1 MSGVITPG
9 QSGPENNGVVYPP
22 FSKTAHVRPSGV
34 GGRGGRGSSAPP
46 KDLICQKW
54 RPTLFVFKKWRPA
67 FAEKHMQDRF
77 LYVTTKKGP
86 HDLCGEKLAGKS
98 HTKTF
103 RTETLRTPK
112 NLPAPAPMVQA
123 AVPRCDIMP
132 RTAWLSGWI
141 VAFLRYP
148 SYQCFS
154 TLGSAIPGGV
164 VDNFRR
170 GHE

>member
-54 RPTLFVFKKWRPA
+54 RPA

-77 LYVTTKKGP
+77 FVCNNKKSP
-86 HDLCGEKLAGKS
+86 HDLCGKKLAGNS

-103 RTETLRTPK
+103 RTETLRTPE

-123 AVPRCDIMP
+123 AVPPAVTSCP
-132 RTAWLSGWI
+132 ELHNL
-141 VAFLRYP
+141 VAE
-148 SYQCFS
+148 S
-154 TLGSAIPGGV
+154 
-164 VDNFRR
+164 
-170 GHE
+170 